1 VSSPLDP
8 PDPPRPDGNQPAVP
22 GEPGSQSDAD
32 LNPERDLAGAL
43 HEVSNALTVVLGW
56 LEALRDQVAEGDPA
70 RRAVDIAWSRA
81 KLGRQLARKAIGN
94 DFDLTEEVCPLEA
107 LVRDAAI
114 GVERE
119 ASSRKMSIRIAVEA
133 GTSSRVVHF
142 SPALLQVLTNLL
154 LNAIGMSPD
163 GSTVDIEVSVCG
175 ETAVVSVV
183 DQGPGVDPQNRGA
196 IFKGRL
202 SQRPGGAGVGL
213 RHARSLARSKGG
225 SLEIGESDRGARFLV
240 RWPLAP
246 DHVDAPPVS
255 ATSAALQG
263 LQILLVEDDDAVIG
277 LLSTALS
284 LRGAHVVAARN
295 AGELMTTVA
304 QQTFDAALVDLS
316 PIEADIRGSLDAVRD
331 RNPGACL
338 VVISG
343 SAVEVPALGVCSEW
357 TWVRKPFEVGE
368 ILAVLVAGRQ
378 AGGRRAETT

>member
-1 VSSPLDP
+1 VPKEPSS
-8 PDPPRPDGNQPAVP
+8 QP
-22 GEPGSQSDAD
+22 ESD

-56 LEALRDQVAEGDPA
+56 LESVREQIGEGDPA

-81 KLGRQLARKAIGN
+81 KLGRMLARRAIGN
-94 DFDLTEEVCPLEA
+94 DIDLGDEDSPLDA

-119 ASSRKMSIRIAVEA
+119 ATGRRMDIRIAAEP
-133 GTSSRVVHF
+133 GTNSRIVQS

-163 GSTVDIEVSVCG
+163 GSTIDIKVAAAG
-175 ETAVVSVV
+175 DGALLSVV
-183 DQGPGVDPQNRGA
+183 DQGPGVDPQNRAA

-202 SQRPGGAGVGL
+202 SLRPGGVGVGL

-225 SLEIGESDRGARFLV
+225 SLDLGESERGARFEV

-246 DHVDAPPVS
+246 ERVHATSVS
-255 ATSAALQG
+255 ATSFALDG
-263 LQILLVEDDDAVIG
+263 LRVLLVEDDDAVIG
-277 LLSTALS
+277 MLSTALE
-284 LRGAHVVAARN
+284 LRGANVVAARN
-295 AGELMTTVA
+295 AGEMLATVSR
-304 QQTFDAALVDLS
+304 QTFDAALVDLS
-316 PIEADIRGSLDAVRD
+316 PIALDIQGSLDAVRT

-343 SAVEVPALGVCSEW
+343 SAAEIPSITACGGW

-368 ILAVLVAGRQ
+368 ILAVLSNARPGS
-378 AGGRRAETT
+378 GGKQPGC

>member
-8 PDPPRPDGNQPAVP
+8 PDPPRPDGDQPAVP
-22 GEPGSQSDAD
+22 REPGSQSDAD

-56 LEALRDQVAEGDPA
+56 LEALRDQVPEGDPA

-81 KLGRQLARKAIGN
+81 KLGRQLARKAIGS
-94 DFDLTEEVCPLEA
+94 DIDLTEEVCPLEA

-119 ASSRKMSIRIAVEA
+119 ASSRKTAIRITAEPGA
-133 GTSSRVVHF
+133 SSRVVQS

-163 GSTVDIEVSVCG
+163 GSTIDIRVSVSD
-175 ETAVVSVV
+175 EKAILSVV
-183 DQGPGVDPQNRGA
+183 DEGPGVDPQNRAA

-202 SQRPGGAGVGL
+202 SLRPGGVGVGL

-225 SLEIGESDRGARFLV
+225 ALDLGESDRGARFDV

-246 DHVDAPPVS
+246 DRIEPPPVS
-255 ATSAALQG
+255 ATSAALDG
-263 LQILLVEDDDAVIG
+263 LRVLLVEDDDAVVG

-284 LRGAHVVAARN
+284 LRGALVVAART
-295 AGELMTTVA
+295 AGELLTTVA
-304 QQTFDAALVDLS
+304 EQTFDAALVDLS
-316 PIEADIRGSLDAVRD
+316 PIAADIRGSLDAVRE

-343 SAVEVPALGVCSEW
+343 SAAEVPSLGACSEW

-368 ILAVLVAGRQ
+368 ILAVLTAGRRV
-378 AGGRRAETT
+378 GR